1 MPSPQQGGRGAAA
14 QRTPRQRLWV
24 CMLGKGPQD
33 SVAGPAVPTAPVGRG
48 RAVRLAQRPRKRK
61 AKESGR
67 RSPRATAPDGPTHGS
82 SARHGAQN
90 PRPLTTP
97 PWGPSE
103 MPPTLAEGHLHTLWL
118 SGLSGGGGQPQ
129 RGHQGWG
136 CLTELPPLPGGPSP
150 GCPVSLSAAQ
160 ALPPSTRSPVESALE
175 EGERGGAP
183 GKCPVDDGTEKN
195 GPLALVLTPH
205 LENGDNVLAVR
216 DSLLLN
222 IQRTSAMWGTGA
234 TPTAPR
240 ARTKGLPSVTAEPPP
255 TPLMLLLGLESQ
267 GPRAHGAQPRAA
279 LLPCR
284 SGAHLLLPQLG
295 PWGPCP

>member
-1 MPSPQQGGRGAAA
+1 MPDRAAASARRAKPRLPGEPQCSPSP
-14 QRTPRQRLWV
+14 
-24 CMLGKGPQD
+24 
-33 SVAGPAVPTAPVGRG
+33 APIYPEPCRV
-48 RAVRLAQRPRKRK
+48 
-61 AKESGR
+61 S
-67 RSPRATAPDGPTHGS
+67 
-82 SARHGAQN
+82 
-90 PRPLTTP
+90 
-97 PWGPSE
+97 
-103 MPPTLAEGHLHTLWL
+103 
-118 SGLSGGGGQPQ
+118 SGGG
-129 RGHQGWG
+129 R
-136 CLTELPPLPGGPSP
+136 
-150 GCPVSLSAAQ
+150 A
-160 ALPPSTRSPVESALE
+160 
-175 EGERGGAP
+175 GGAP